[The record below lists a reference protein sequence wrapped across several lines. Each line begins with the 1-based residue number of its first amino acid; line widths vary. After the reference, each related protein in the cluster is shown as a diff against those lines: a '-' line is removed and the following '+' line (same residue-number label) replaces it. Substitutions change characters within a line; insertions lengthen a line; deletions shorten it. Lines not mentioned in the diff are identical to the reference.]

1 MDYLI
6 REMTIQDYQ
15 DVCSLWERTEG
26 LKLDESDEYENLE
39 RYLLRNPKLSYVV
52 WDDDRIIGAV
62 KCGQDG
68 RRGYLYHLAVDHE
81 YRNLGISKM
90 LYSKCIQ
97 ELKKQGI
104 MKCTLYILCDN
115 VDGLNYWE
123 HNGWKVFD
131 SNFYML
137 QRDLRVGIKVYD
149 VFD

>member
-68 RRGYLYHLAVDHE
+68 RRGYLYHLAVHHE
-81 YRNLGISKM
+81 YRNLGI
-90 LYSKCIQ
+90 
-97 ELKKQGI
+97 
-104 MKCTLYILCDN
+104 
-115 VDGLNYWE
+115 
-123 HNGWKVFD
+123 
-131 SNFYML
+131 
-137 QRDLRVGIKVYD
+137 
-149 VFD
+149 